1 MKKHDD
7 AVNTVAAVQEEVGV
21 GDEII
26 PEEQFL
32 SESGAEIQNKQDRVL
47 ILHLEE
53 ELHQAQ
59 QAKDEYYNR
68 MLRIQA
74 DLENFRRRSRQEL
87 EQMTM
92 FAGEDLLKKILPV
105 LDSLERAITCFTEKS
120 DNCSWQD
127 GVDLTLKQFQG
138 ILKNEGVEIVPALNE
153 SFDPQLHEAVCQE
166 MMEQVTEPT
175 VIEEMQKGYRFKGKL
190 LRPAL
195 VKVAVPKC

>member
-1 MKKHDD
+1 MKKHDET
-7 AVNTVAAVQEEVGV
+7 VNTVAATEESV
-21 GDEII
+21 EAEMIL
-26 PEEQFL
+26 EEQASQSTETNIQ
-32 SESGAEIQNKQDRVL
+32 SEQDRIL
-47 ILHLEE
+47 ISHLEE
-53 ELHQAQ
+53 ELQLAQ

-87 EQMTM
+87 EQLAM

-105 LDSLERAITCFTEKS
+105 LDSLERAIKCFTEKS
-120 DNCSWQD
+120 DSCSWQD

-138 ILKNEGVEIVPALNE
+138 ILKNEGLEVVPSLNE
-153 SFDPQLHEAVCQE
+153 SFDPQVHEAVCQE

>member
-7 AVNTVAAVQEEVGV
+7 AVNTEAAAQEEVSV
-21 GDEII
+21 EVENI
-26 PEEQFL
+26 PEEQAPA
-32 SESGAEIQNKQDRVL
+32 ESGAEIQNEQDRVL
-47 ILHLEE
+47 ISHLEE

-59 QAKDEYYNR
+59 QAKDDYYNR

-105 LDSLERAITCFTEKS
+105 LDSLERAIKCFTEKT

-127 GVDLTLKQFQG
+127 GVDLTLKQFQS
-138 ILKNEGVEIVPALNE
+138 ILKNEGLEVVPAVNE
-153 SFDPQLHEAVCQE
+153 SFDPQVHEAVCQE
-166 MMEQVTEPT
+166 MLEQVTEPT
-175 VIEEMQKGYRFKGKL
+175 VIEEMQKGYRYKGKL